1 MNWMNAYVRG
11 FVVFVYFLVMTV
23 MVPNFVLRL
32 GSVGNS
38 SAFVQDVVV
47 LVVWGAGLVAGL
59 YLLRRFQ
66 AKGII

>member
-11 FVVFVYFLVMTV
+11 FLVFMYFLVMTV

-32 GSVGNS
+32 GAVGNA
-38 SAFVQDVVV
+38 SALIQDLIV
-47 LVVWGAGLVAGL
+47 LAVWGAGLVAGL

-66 AKGII
+66 AKGVI

>member
-11 FVVFVYFLVMTV
+11 FLVFMYFLVMTV

-32 GSVGNS
+32 GTVGNA
-38 SAFVQDVVV
+38 SAFIQDVVV
-47 LVVWGAGLVAGL
+47 LAVWGTGLIAGL

-66 AKGII
+66 AKGLI